1 MTSLTFAVV
10 LQASV
15 VAAGADSYAEAHRR
29 GVQTGVPLVVLVGAE
44 WCPACKVLENTVI
57 PQVREHGYLRCVAFA
72 MVDYD
77 REREISQRLV
87 GDGPLPQML
96 MYRKT
101 AEGWKVRK
109 LVGSQ
114 PVHAV
119 EWFIYQGVTADDQA
133 KQAAAT
139 QTPQTPQ
146 ATAPSRPAA
155 TADAHQTARL
165 SEKPS

>member
-1 MTSLTFAVV
+1 MMSLSFAVV

-15 VAAGADSYAEAHRR
+15 LAAGADSYADAHKL
-29 GVQTGVPLVVLVGAE
+29 VAETGRPMVILVGAE

-57 PQVREHGYLRCVAFA
+57 PQVREHGYLQRVAFA
-72 MVDYD
+72 IVDYD

-101 AEGWKVRK
+101 ADGWKVRK
-109 LVGSQ
+109 LIGSH
-114 PVHAV
+114 PVNIV
-119 EWFIYQGVTADDQA
+119 EWFLYEGVTADDQA
-133 KQAAAT
+133 KQAAAVPA
-139 QTPQTPQ
+139 QP
-146 ATAPSRPAA
+146 APPVSAVSVPAA
-155 TADAHQTARL
+155 TAAARRTQRL